1 MKLIIEVY
9 EPDEYIIRELEDLLN
24 DWAVTDGGK
33 YAYKDSSEA
42 PGSPSKA
49 ISMTSSVKHY
59 RALKKRLGGG
69 R

>member
-33 YAYKDSSEA
+33 YASRTLLRPLGA
-42 PGSPSKA
+42 
-49 ISMTSSVKHY
+49 
-59 RALKKRLGGG
+59 RL
-69 R
+69 RLFR